1 MRVSTR
7 WSIVAA
13 TLLLGSAALAQAEYS
28 QSHANQFGRWIG
40 LGWSEGYHAY
50 DECPRCRHPARP
62 CVPSTAASPDAP
74 YLNWQ
79 PLIRTGAQVVPP
91 ESIEALPPPP
101 TSAPILPPV
110 PLMESP
116 PPARKTFSERRSLK
130 PSQQMRPIMVP
141 KLRPAPPLPDLGEV
155 TPIDS
160 NSTGGSVRSDR
171 EVLPASAI
179 RVVTPPITSGKYPL
193 SR

>member
-1 MRVSTR
+1 MRVSTG

-13 TLLLGSAALAQAEYS
+13 VLLLGGAARSQAEFS
-28 QSHANQFGRWIG
+28 QSQANHFGRWIG

-50 DECPRCRHPARP
+50 DECPRCRHAARP
-62 CVPSTAASPDAP
+62 CAPLKGTSPDAP

-79 PLIRTGAQVVPP
+79 PLFKSAPDVAPP
-91 ESIEALPPPP
+91 TTNEVLPPTIPALPP
-101 TSAPILPPV
+101 AV
-110 PLMESP
+110 PLGESP
-116 PPARKTFSERRSLK
+116 PGIRKTLSERRALK

-141 KLRPAPPLPDLGEV
+141 KLRPAPPLGELGEV
-155 TPIDS
+155 TPIE
-160 NSTGGSVRSDR
+160 NSDNDGSAISDR

-179 RVVTPPITSGKYPL
+179 RVVTPPITSGHYPL